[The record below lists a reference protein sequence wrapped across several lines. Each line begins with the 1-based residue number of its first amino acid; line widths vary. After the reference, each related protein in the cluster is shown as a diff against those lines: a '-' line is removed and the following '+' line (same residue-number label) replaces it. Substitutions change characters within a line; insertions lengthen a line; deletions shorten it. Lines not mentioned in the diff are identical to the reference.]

1 MLSGQSAIAA
11 AGQAPAS
18 LVEHLRGLA
27 QQRPDDIWLTV
38 AAVQDGR
45 VVERSHSYG
54 EFDRRVRA
62 LAARL
67 QQLCPVGA
75 RALVM
80 MDNDEHYAASML
92 ACFYAGVIA
101 VPVPPLE
108 SLRVQHLERLLG
120 IVGDADAACVIS
132 TAEVMQ
138 ALPGAD
144 ARFAGISAVAAD
156 QVDLADAE
164 AWRPHAPAADDI
176 AFLQYT
182 SGSTSAPKG
191 VMVSHGNLIANE
203 AAIQQR
209 MDIGAGDRFMS
220 WAPLYHD
227 MGLIGGLLQPLYSGL
242 PLVLTSPRLFLESP
256 VRWLELISRHRATI
270 SGGPDFAY
278 RMCLERIKPSQLAQL
293 DLSSWRLAYTGAE
306 PVRAD
311 TVTAFAQRF
320 AACGLRPDAAYACY
334 GLAEATLFITGGS
347 CGAGATITSFD
358 TEALAQGRAEE
369 SSGASQ
375 TTSLVGCGPAVPGHA
390 VAIVDPHSLQVL
402 EPGHVGE
409 IWAHGPSISQGY
421 WGKPQQTQQAFVE
434 HAGRRWLRTGDLG
447 FVHGGQVHVAGRI
460 KDLIIVRGHNLY
472 PQDIERVVEA
482 EVEAVRKGRVA
493 AFAVDIDG
501 REGIGIAAEVSFGM
515 QKLVPAQALVDALS
529 TAVGAQCGEAP
540 RVIVLLNP
548 GALPRTSSGKLQRA
562 ACRQGWSARTL
573 DAWAVFESG
582 RFAGGASPAPQEA
595 GAADPTTSTLAGL
608 WREVLGGDAQH
619 QPAGEANFFAQGG
632 NSLAAVRLAARI
644 CRQWSLEYPAGRVFE
659 HPRLRDQAQDID
671 RLCQQRQP
679 GTALQRIAPLA
690 EARRA
695 MPLPL
700 TPAQQRQ
707 WFLWKMDTRSTAYHV
722 QGALRITGPLD
733 AGALRAAVQGLAE
746 RHGSLRTV
754 FNARPDGEVEQRL
767 DPQGRLE
774 LQWLDA
780 AQAAQGDSA
789 QREEHAAQW
798 LQALCAQPF
807 DLQQG
812 PLARAALVRLQAH
825 EHILALVMH
834 HIVSDGASM
843 QILLDDLAALY
854 AGAPDSGPALQYVDY
869 AVWQR
874 EQAQQAQQGQQASLA
889 YWLERL
895 QVPPGEA
902 QPVLALPT
910 DHPRQALARYRAGR
924 HGFEL
929 AGATLQ
935 ALRAQA
941 RQQGDTLFTL
951 LLAGWQAL
959 LYRYTGQEDIRVG
972 VPVANRAHADLQ
984 GVVGFF
990 VNTLVLRNRIDGRMR
1005 LADVLQQ
1012 AREAAQGAQA
1022 HHDLPFE
1029 QLVEALQP
1037 QRSLAHSP
1045 LFQVLFNHLVE
1056 DWHAL
1061 QQVPGWTVAGQPL
1074 AAADAQF
1081 ELTVEVRERSDGS
1094 LGIGLVYAR
1103 ELFEPGSMQR
1113 LAAHYAAMLEA
1124 LARQPQCAVDEVPLL
1139 GPDERQQLAAWSCN
1153 DQVLH
1158 GGDIVHRRFEQQV
1171 ARSPD
1176 APALCLGEATLGYAE
1191 LNVRANQLAHHLIA
1205 SGVRPGVPVGIA
1217 MERSIEMVVG
1227 LLAIMKAGAAYVPID
1242 PEHPADRI
1250 AYMLED
1256 SGVSLVLVQPQV
1268 RGRLPANCRARLVDV
1283 PGLAPRLQDLPSH
1296 NPAIALHGDSLVY
1309 VIYTSGSTGR
1319 PKGAANRHR
1328 SLCNRLAWGQMHQPL
1343 GPGDTVL
1350 QKTPFGFDISFWE
1363 FFWPLTTGACLA
1375 LAAPGDHRD
1384 PRRLAE
1390 LIARHQVSTIHFV
1403 PSMLQA
1409 FMAHPAAATCQG
1421 LQRIICSG
1429 EALSAELQAAVLQAF
1444 PGTRLLNLYGPTE
1457 AAIEVTWWDCRDEG
1471 ALSVPIG
1478 RPVAGL
1484 RTHVLDAALNEVPRG
1499 VAGELYLGGVGL
1511 ARGYWR
1517 RPGLSAERFVADP
1530 ASRTGERL
1538 YRTGDLVR
1546 WRGDGQIDYLGRVD
1560 HQVKIRGFRIEL
1572 AEVEAQLLA
1581 RPAVREA
1588 VVVARQAAD
1597 GARLAAFV
1605 SVQQGQTLD
1614 MAALRSALAAAL
1626 PDYMLPSSITVL
1638 DALPLNANGKV
1649 DRKALPEAPTLPAL
1663 EHQACETP
1671 EGGVAETIA
1680 ALWAQVL
1687 GVERIGA
1694 SDNFF
1699 DLGGHSLQLIRVH
1712 GLLESRL
1719 GRELSLVDLF
1729 KHPTVSALAR
1739 RIEQGADSGG
1749 GGEGDGAAQ
1758 AAAARDGMDAAQR
1771 RREAL
1776 LQRKRHIER
1785 TL

>member
-54 EFDRRVRA
+54 GFDRRVRA

-67 QQLCPVGA
+67 QPLCPLGA

-120 IVGDADAACVIS
+120 IVGDAGAACVIG
-132 TAEVMQ
+132 TADVIE

-144 ARFAGISAVAAD
+144 TRFAGIATVAAD
-156 QVDLADAE
+156 QVDLADAS
-164 AWRPHAPAADDI
+164 AWRPHSPAADDI

-209 MDIGAGDRFMS
+209 MEIGAGDRFMS

-311 TVTAFAQRF
+311 TVAAFAQRF

-334 GLAEATLFITGGS
+334 GLAEATLFITGGTP
-347 CGAGATITSFD
+347 GAGAAVTAFD
-358 TEALAQGRAEE
+358 TDALGQGRAEE
-369 SSGASQ
+369 SSGAAQ
-375 TTSLVGCGPAVPGHA
+375 TPLVGCGPAVPGHA

-402 EPGHVGE
+402 EPGRVGE
-409 IWAHGPSISQGY
+409 IWACGPSISQGY
-421 WGKPQQTQQAFVE
+421 WRKPRETQQAFVE

-493 AFAVDIDG
+493 AFAVDVDG
-501 REGIGIAAEVSFGM
+501 QEGIGLAAEVSFGM
-515 QKLVPAQALVDALS
+515 QKRVPPQALVDALS

-582 RFAGGASPAPQEA
+582 RFAGGGSQAPQEE
-595 GAADPTTSTLAGL
+595 GAADPTARTLAGL
-608 WREVLGGDAQH
+608 WRDVLGGDALQG
-619 QPAGEANFFAQGG
+619 PAGEAHFFTQGG

-644 CRQWSLEYPAGRVFE
+644 SRQWSLAYPAGRVFE
-659 HPRLRDQAQDID
+659 YPRLRDQAQDID
-671 RLCQQRQP
+671 RLCQQRRP

-690 EARRA
+690 DARRA

-746 RHGSLRTV
+746 RHGALRTV

-767 DPQGRLE
+767 DPQGTLE

-780 AQAAQGDSA
+780 AQGDPA
-789 QREEHAAQW
+789 QREAHAAQW

-812 PLARAALVRLQAH
+812 PLARAALVRLQAN

-843 QILLDDLAALY
+843 QILLDDMAALY
-854 AGAPDSGPALQYVDY
+854 SGAPDGGPALQYVDY
-869 AVWQR
+869 AVWQ
-874 EQAQQAQQGQQASLA
+874 QVQGQQDHQGQQASLA

-910 DHPRQALARYRAGR
+910 DHPRQALARYRAAH

-929 AGATLQ
+929 SAPVLA

-941 RQQGDTLFTL
+941 RARGDTLFTC

-1005 LADVLQQ
+1005 LSEVLQQ

-1022 HHDLPFE
+1022 HHALPFE

-1056 DWHAL
+1056 DWQAL
-1061 QQVPGWTVAGQPL
+1061 QQVPGWTVAAQPL
-1074 AAADAQF
+1074 AAGDAQF
-1081 ELTVEVRERSDGS
+1081 ELTVEVRERSDGG
-1094 LGIGLVYAR
+1094 LHICLVYAR
-1103 ELFEPGSMQR
+1103 ELFEPDSMQR
-1113 LAAHYAAMLEA
+1113 LAAHYEAMLEA

-1139 GPDERQQLAAWSCN
+1139 GTDERRQLAAWSCN
-1153 DQVLH
+1153 DTAVH
-1158 GGDIVHRRFEQQV
+1158 GGDIVHHRFEQQV

-1176 APALCLGEATLGYAE
+1176 APALCLGEATLSYAQ
-1191 LNVRANQLAHHLIA
+1191 LNARANRLAHHLIA
-1205 SGVRPGVPVGIA
+1205 AGVQPGVPVGIA

-1256 SGVSLVLVQPQV
+1256 SGVSLVLVQPHL
-1268 RGRLPANCRARLVDV
+1268 RDRLPAGSGARLVDV
-1283 PGLAPRLQDLPSH
+1283 PGLASRLQDQPSRLQDQPSH
-1296 NPAIALHGDSLVY
+1296 NPAVALHGDSLVY

-1328 SLCNRLAWGQMHQPL
+1328 SLCNRLAWGQAHQPL
-1343 GPGDTVL
+1343 GAGDTVL

-1363 FFWPLTTGACLA
+1363 FFWPLTTGARLA

-1409 FMAHPAAATCQG
+1409 FLAHPAAATCQG
-1421 LQRIICSG
+1421 LQRIVCSG

-1444 PGTRLLNLYGPTE
+1444 PGARLLNLYGPTE

-1499 VAGELYLGGVGL
+1499 VAGELYLGGLGL

-1581 RPAVREA
+1581 HPAVREA

-1605 SVQQGQTLD
+1605 SVQQGQCLD

-1626 PDYMLPSSITVL
+1626 PDYMLPASITVL
-1638 DALPLNANGKV
+1638 DALPLNTNGKV
-1649 DRKALPEAPTLPAL
+1649 DRKTLPEVPTLPAL
-1663 EHQACETP
+1663 EREAYEPP

-1680 ALWAQVL
+1680 ALWSQVL

-1729 KHPTVSALAR
+1729 KHPSVAALAR
-1739 RIEQGADSGG
+1739 RIEQGAE
-1749 GGEGDGAAQ
+1749 GEGAAQ